1 VGRDSL
7 CEVNLRVIGETG
19 VRVSA
24 VGLGCN
30 RFGEA
35 CDLRQCRAIVDAA
48 LEHGV
53 NHFDTAA
60 VYNGGDSE
68 RHLGEALKG
77 RRDRAVVAT
86 KFAGTPAG
94 PVDGVPRGRA
104 KNVRSS
110 IEGSLR
116 RLQTDYVD
124 LFYYHRPDG
133 VTPIEETL
141 GAMQTIVEEG
151 KARAIGCSNVTP
163 AQLRQADDAAPTS
176 GRARFGVVQ
185 NQYSLLERDDDREL
199 LPLCRSLGVGYIPY
213 FPLASGALT
222 GKFERG
228 RPVDAGT
235 RLGERAEALLTDR
248 AWAWLAELAAFANER
263 GHTLHELAIAALVST
278 PGIVSVIAGARSF
291 EQLHANAGAAAWTL
305 SEVDLAA
312 IPRIEGGGLR
322 VLS

>member
-1 VGRDSL
+1 VSL
-7 CEVNLRVIGETG
+7 RELGETG

-35 CDLRQCRAIVDAA
+35 CDLEQSRAIVDAA

-53 NHFDTAA
+53 IHFDTAE

-68 RHLGEALKG
+68 RYLGQALKG
-77 RRDRAVVAT
+77 RRHRAVIAT
-86 KFAGTPAG
+86 KFAGTRAG
-94 PVDGVPRGRA
+94 AVDGVPRGRA
-104 KNVRSS
+104 DNVRSS
-110 IEGSLR
+110 IEASLR
-116 RLQTDYVD
+116 RLETDYVD
-124 LFYYHRPDG
+124 IFYYHRPDG

-141 GAMQTIVEEG
+141 GAMQELVEAG
-151 KARAIGCSNVTP
+151 KVRAIACSNVT
-163 AQLRQADDAAPTS
+163 AADLREANRAARAS
-176 GRARFGVVQ
+176 GGALFAAVQ

-199 LPLCRSLGVGYIPY
+199 LPLCCELGVGYVPY

-228 RPVDAGT
+228 KPVDPGT
-235 RLGERAEALLTDR
+235 RLGARAETLLTDR
-248 AWAWLAELAAFANER
+248 AWAWLAELTAFAVDR
-263 GHTLHELAIAALVST
+263 GRTLHELAIAALVST
-278 PGIVSVIAGARSF
+278 PGIASVIAGARSL
-291 EQLHANAGAAAWTL
+291 EQLRANADAAAWHL
-305 SEVDLAA
+305 SEVDLAV